1 MTERKVDASADVV
14 CPHCGGHVP
23 GARLTF
29 RSIALREAH
38 EIAALTNT
46 TVEELLGKRR
56 RHTRARWALWDRL
69 STAHDWPNAR
79 IARILGNTDSS
90 TVFRALQVL
99 RAEQASKTEP
109 PKDPST
115 FPHRKRKPCSVAG
128 MVEP

>member
-1 MTERKVDASADVV
+1 MTELKVDSSADMV

-38 EIAALTNT
+38 EIAVLKNT

-69 STAHDWPNAR
+69 STTHGWPNAR
-79 IARILGNTDSS
+79 IARVLGNTDSS
-90 TVFRALQVL
+90 TVLRALQVL
-99 RAEQASKTEP
+99 RAEQASKIEP
-109 PKDPST
+109 PKDPSV
-115 FPHRKRKPCSVAG
+115 FPHRKRNACSVAG
-128 MVEP
+128 GVKP

>member
-1 MTERKVDASADVV
+1 MTELKVDSSADVV

-38 EIAALTNT
+38 EIAVLKNT

-69 STAHDWPNAR
+69 STTHGWP
-79 IARILGNTDSS
+79 
-90 TVFRALQVL
+90 
-99 RAEQASKTEP
+99 SKIEP
-109 PKDPST
+109 PKDPSV
-115 FPHRKRKPCSVAG
+115 FPHRKRNACSVAG
-128 MVEP
+128 GVKP